1 MTNSAEAKM
10 GWKSVVGYA
19 AGGVCAVVALP
30 VFGAVGAVTAVG
42 AVVGVGVGAAVG
54 AVVGGDD
61 NNSSE
66 INAAEERGRNQ
77 AKAKH
82 DLEMARLEASYL
94 EATQEFQKVGEF
106 YKLVEALFTVGMAC
120 ARECGRDSDNDIETL
135 MEFIVGLSHRELP
148 QRVTDKLQS
157 VKAKPPTLH
166 TAYNRAVKLAP
177 NSLDLLDQVADLAAH
192 GIEGKDCRDHWAE
205 LRAA

>member
-1 MTNSAEAKM
+1 M

-54 AVVGGDD
+54 AVVGDD
-61 NNSSE
+61 DNSSE
-66 INAAEERGRNQ
+66 IKAAEERGRNQ
-77 AKAKH
+77 EKAKR
-82 DLEMARLEASYL
+82 DIEMTELLEKYR
-94 EATQEFQKVGEF
+94 EATQEFQKVGE
-106 YKLVEALFTVGMAC
+106 YYSLVEALFTVGMAC
-120 ARECGRDSDNDIETL
+120 ARECGRDSDDDIETL

-148 QRVTDKLQS
+148 QRLTDKLAN

-166 TAYNRAVKLAP
+166 SAYNRALKIAP
-177 NSLDLLDQVADLAAH
+177 NSLDLLDQVAELAAH
-192 GIEGKDCRDHWAE
+192 GVEGKDCRDHWAE

>member
-1 MTNSAEAKM
+1 
-10 GWKSVVGYA
+10 VGYA

-30 VFGAVGAVTAVG
+30 VFGAVGAITAVG

-54 AVVGGDD
+54 AVVGDD
-61 NNSSE
+61 DNSSE
-66 INAAEERGRNQ
+66 IKAAEERGRNQ
-77 AKAKH
+77 EKAKR
-82 DLEMARLEASYL
+82 DLEMTELLEKYR
-94 EATQEFQKVGEF
+94 EATQEFQKVGE
-106 YKLVEALFTVGMAC
+106 YYSLVEALFTVGMAC

-148 QRVTDKLQS
+148 QRLTEKLAN

-166 TAYNRAVKLAP
+166 SAYNRALKIAP
-177 NSLDLLDQVADLAAH
+177 NSLDLLDQVAELAAH
-192 GIEGKDCRDHWAE
+192 GVEGKDCRDHWAE